1 MTTFKGFTE
10 KDDFTQIPNA
20 FYQHLLGKIV
30 DLPELKITIFAL
42 WRLQNMEG
50 ELHSLEQND
59 FSAENLGLSTEEIH
73 SGLEKTVLRGTL
85 LIADNKEQVRYFLN
99 SPRGRVEAE
108 SFADGRKDARVATT
122 PPASLLRPNI
132 FKLYEENIG
141 PITPLLADTLKEA
154 EDEYDPEWIAEAF
167 LIAVERNKRNWKYVE
182 AILKRWKDEGRGKEQ
197 NRRDDSESRQRD
209 VEEKFK
215 RFTGS

>member
-10 KDDFTQIPNA
+10 KDNFTQVPNA
-20 FYQHLLGKIV
+20 FYKHLLGNID
-30 DLPELKITIFAL
+30 DLHELKITIYAL
-42 WRLQNMEG
+42 WRIQNMEG
-50 ELHSLEQND
+50 EAYSLSRSD
-59 FSAENLGLSTEEIH
+59 FSSENLGASAEEID
-73 SGLEKTVLRGTL
+73 SGLEKTVQRGTL
-85 LIADNKEQVRYFLN
+85 LIAKNQEQVRYFLN
-99 SPRGRVEAE
+99 SPRGQAEAKA
-108 SFADGRKDARVATT
+108 FADGRKDSPEASI
-122 PPASLLRPNI
+122 PPSSLLRPNI
-132 FKLYEENIG
+132 YKLYEENIG

-215 RFTGS
+215 RFIGG